1 MADSP
6 PIVLAAV
13 QEAKYF
19 AGLTVDVYLG
29 LAERSPLVAVLGG
42 GTSKAPCPGVKWV
55 SLADGD
61 PLLAEWGVVVLGPD
75 MAAGLLARE
84 RPGAGL
90 SPDGEKR
97 FDMVMTFD
105 RARVTTAA
113 RCMLDRF
120 PDRPEP
126 N

>member
-19 AGLTVDVYLG
+19 IGLTVDAYLG

-42 GTSKAPCPGVKWV
+42 GTSRAPCPGVKWV
-55 SLADGD
+55 SLDAAD

-120 PDRPEP
+120 PDQPGP
-126 N
+126 D